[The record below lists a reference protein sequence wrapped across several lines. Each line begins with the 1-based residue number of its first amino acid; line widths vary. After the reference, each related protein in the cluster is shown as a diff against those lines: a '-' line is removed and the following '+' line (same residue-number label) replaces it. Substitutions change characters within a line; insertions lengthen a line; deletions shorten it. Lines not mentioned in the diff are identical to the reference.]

1 MIGAMVLRSPT
12 ERRSYEIFIKTKVH
26 KRNDPKEQR
35 AELTNDNEGHGN
47 DEGED
52 VSADGFVV
60 LAVSLGEEV

>member
-1 MIGAMVLRSPT
+1 M
-12 ERRSYEIFIKTKVH
+12 H
-26 KRNDPKEQR
+26 KRNDPNEQA
-35 AELTNDNEGHGN
+35 AELTNGNEGHGN

>member
-1 MIGAMVLRSPT
+1 MKFRK
-12 ERRSYEIFIKTKVH
+12 KTKVH

-60 LAVSLGEEV
+60 LAISLGEEV